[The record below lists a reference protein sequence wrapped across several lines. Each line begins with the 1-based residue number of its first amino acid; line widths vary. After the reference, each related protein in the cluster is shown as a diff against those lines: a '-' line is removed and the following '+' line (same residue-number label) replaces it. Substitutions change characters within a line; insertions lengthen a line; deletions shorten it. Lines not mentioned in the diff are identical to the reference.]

1 MPAKRLVVVL
11 FVLIIAALACS
22 SAGGGGDNT
31 SRPVFQDDFSRENND
46 WSTGEDETA
55 KLDYRS
61 GAYVFEIYEGDWL
74 IWGNP
79 RDETYSNVSIDVE
92 ARNTGEALDPTFGI
106 ICNYADDQNFHFMG
120 IGADGYYAIVRHEGG
135 ESTVL
140 TDSDNMWL
148 QSDDIDINAEVYKLT
163 AECSSNGDLRL
174 LVNGDLIA
182 EANDDSLIEGNV
194 GLFAFSFE
202 EAPVEVQFDNL
213 VVNRLAEDE

>member
-1 MPAKRLVVVL
+1 MPAKRLLVIV
-11 FVLIIAALACS
+11 FVLVIAALACS
-22 SAGGGGDNT
+22 SGGGGNAT
-31 SRPVFQDDFSRENND
+31 PRPVFQDDFSRENND

-55 KLDYRS
+55 LLAYRN

-79 RDETYSNVSIDVE
+79 RDESYSNVRVEVE

-120 IGADGYYAIVRHEGG
+120 IGADGYYAIVRHENG

-148 QSDDIDINAEVYKLT
+148 QSDDIEINADVYNLT
-163 AECSSNGDLRL
+163 AECAGNGDLRL
-174 LVNGDLIA
+174 LVDGDLIA
-182 EANDDSLIEGNV
+182 ETSDDTLTEGNV

-213 VVNRLAEDE
+213 EVNQLAGEE